1 MKSKEEKVKSENG
14 NKKIYILLMTKRQ
27 TRKPHFRENPAYAVP
42 AFLQGIVTHTDYI
55 KWLNQKC
62 DSMRQRDLKLK
73 RPWAKENSRM
83 AYKQKIHGAVIDG
96 GQFDPYTG
104 EKLDWSLISRQ
115 RSAIKYAYVNDFLD
129 TFALLPAVDH
139 IGSDTLEF
147 EICSWIVNEAKS
159 CMDPD
164 EFVGLCKKVVDYR
177 LSGGKSLSEP

>member
-1 MKSKEEKVKSENG
+1 VKPKKVVPHASKAFS
-14 NKKIYILLMTKRQ
+14 
-27 TRKPHFRENPAYAVP
+27 PYALP
-42 AFLQGIVTHTDYI
+42 SFLQGIVTQTDYVR
-55 KWLNQKC
+55 WLNQKC

-73 RPWAKENSRM
+73 RPYASENPRM
-83 AYKQKIHGAVIDG
+83 AYKQKIHQAVLDN

-104 EKLDWSLISRQ
+104 EKLDWKLISKQ
-115 RSAIKYAYVNDFLD
+115 KSLKKYGYVNDFLN

-164 EFVGLCKKVVDYR
+164 EFVGLCKKVVDF
-177 LSGGKSLSEP
+177 SLPSVAHLDTVNQPTR